1 MAIETNLRCSEH
13 VFSGARY
20 DFGGHSCTK
29 PAKVTVDGKP
39 YCAIHDPAAV
49 AARRQEAD
57 RVWQAERVAE
67 RRKRDARDEQARRAE
82 AYPELLATLKALVDW
97 AAFESSWARAGK
109 AGEEPEGHPLRAARD
124 LIRRLEA
131 RAPA

>member
-1 MAIETNLRCSEH
+1 MATETKLWCSAH

-20 DFGGHSCTK
+20 DFGGHRCTK
-29 PAKVTVDGKP
+29 PVKVTLNGKS
-39 YCAIHDPAAV
+39 YCAIHDPAHVEAQK
-49 AARRQEAD
+49 QERN